1 MSDSIVPKASLRPN
15 DVLLGRG
22 NGTINYC
29 GSVAFRALVATRRAE
44 YAAAV
49 TETSATNRGGKTAKA
64 RIADEVMECVLTGTG
79 YSTGVE
85 PGLPGRFL
93 KQASAAVLADAGL
106 GGPQGDAYWIESTR
120 SEALTKVKMA
130 LRQIDRKEDR
140 KAARQKAT
148 FRSDEPQRSKGRKPT
163 AEAGAAKRP
172 KADHVTSA
180 EPASTPASA
189 APPPLV
195 VSGNEASSLPPV
207 LFSPPVGA
215 SALLATMNSAPSAA
229 ALQAMAQQQQL
240 LQQQLVASALGR
252 GVAAMPPNSRSA
264 TAVPGYPAAALQTNA
279 PLASFRR
286 DIADSSIVGNNKNP
300 NLISFVSGAFGAM
313 NGMITCH
320 DQGESFTSVLAG
332 NPLFQQNSATA
343 EGILSGEVI
352 RSDLVSFGSLLF
364 KELTGSPPEVDRT
377 ATELYEQLLNEAFPS
392 LICTLVASL
401 LGAKEGSMDDPPYS
415 TAEEVMKD
423 LKFLMDNPCFVID
436 QDAGGDPKSIW
447 DASHNNILWGR
458 SEQMAQLMDAYKRV
472 VRDGG
477 PLGTVFISG
486 VRKSVPCCRCD
497 IFVSSVCSE
506 RGRNLLPLHVHPFPH
521 NSNQELERLRWWNSC
536 TSHFVR
542 RTAV

>member
-22 NGTINYC
+22 NGTINYS
-29 GSVAFRALVATRRAE
+29 GNVAFRALVASRRAE

-49 TETSATNRGGKTAKA
+49 TETSTTNRGGKTAKA
-64 RIADEVMECVLTGTG
+64 RIADEVMESVLTGTG

-106 GGPQGDAYWIESTR
+106 DGPQGDAYWIESTR

-140 KAARQKAT
+140 KAARQRASFVSVT
-148 FRSDEPQRSKGRKPT
+148 VSDGPQRSKGRKPKAEAE
-163 AEAGAAKRP
+163 AEAGATKRPKADHVISAEPAPAPASAEAKASAAKRP

-180 EPASTPASA
+180 EPAPAPASA
-189 APPPLV
+189 AAV
-195 VSGNEASSLPPV
+195 D
-207 LFSPPVGA
+207 A
-215 SALLATMNSAPSAA
+215 SALLAMTNRAPSTAV
-229 ALQAMAQQQQL
+229 LQAMVQQQQHQQQQQL

-252 GVAAMPPNSRSA
+252 GAAAMPPSSRSV
-264 TAVPGYPAAALQTNA
+264 TAVPGPPAAALQTNA
-279 PLASFRR
+279 SLASFRR
-286 DIADSSIVGNNKNP
+286 DAADSTTVGNNP
-300 NLISFVSGAFGAM
+300 NLISFVSSAFGAM

-320 DQGESFTSVLAG
+320 NQGRSFTSVLAG
-332 NPLFQQNSATA
+332 NPPFQQNSTTA
-343 EGILSGEVI
+343 EGILSGEVV

-364 KELTGSPPEVDRT
+364 KELTGTPPEVNRT
-377 ATELYEQLLNEAFPS
+377 ATELYEQLLNAAFPS
-392 LICTLVASL
+392 SICTLVASL
-401 LGAKEGSMDDPPYS
+401 LDAKEGSMDDPPYC
-415 TAEEVMKD
+415 TAEEVMND
-423 LKFLMDNPCFVID
+423 LQFLMDNPCFVID
-436 QDAGGDPKSIW
+436 PDVAGDPKSIW
-447 DASHNNILWGR
+447 DAAHNNILWGR

-497 IFVSSVCSE
+497 MIF
-506 RGRNLLPLHVHPFPH
+506 LFL
-521 NSNQELERLRWWNSC
+521 
-536 TSHFVR
+536 VR
-542 RTAV
+542 

>member
-29 GSVAFRALVATRRAE
+29 GSVAFRALVETRRAE

-79 YSTGVE
+79 YNTGVE

-140 KAARQKAT
+140 KAARQKAS

-189 APPPLV
+189 AAPPPLV
-195 VSGNEASSLPPV
+195 VSGNGASSLPPV
-207 LFSPPVGA
+207 LFSPSVGA
-215 SALLATMNSAPSAA
+215 SALLATMNSAPSTA
-229 ALQAMAQQQQL
+229 ALQAMAQQQQQL
-240 LQQQLVASALGR
+240 LQQQLVAGALGR
-252 GVAAMPPNSRSA
+252 GAAAMPPNSRSA
-264 TAVPGYPAAALQTNA
+264 TAVPGYSAAVLQTNA

-286 DIADSSIVGNNKNP
+286 AIADSSIVGNNNNP
-300 NLISFVSGAFGAM
+300 NMISFVSGAFGAM

-320 DQGESFTSVLAG
+320 NQGQSFTSVLAG
-332 NPLFQQNSATA
+332 NPPFQQNSATA
-343 EGILSGEVI
+343 EGILSGDVI

-401 LGAKEGSMDDPPYS
+401 LDAKEGSMDDPPYS
-415 TAEEVMKD
+415 TTEEVMKD

-436 QDAGGDPKSIW
+436 PDAGGDPKSIW
-447 DASHNNILWGR
+447 DSSHNNILWGR
-458 SEQMAQLMDAYKRV
+458 SEQTAQLMDAYKRV

-477 PLGTVFISG
+477 SLGTVFISG
-486 VRKSVPCCRCD
+486 VRKSFPCCRCD

-521 NSNQELERLRWWNSC
+521 NSNQEPERL
-536 TSHFVR
+536 
-542 RTAV
+542 

>member
-22 NGTINYC
+22 NGAINYC

-79 YSTGVE
+79 YNTGVE

-140 KAARQKAT
+140 KAARQKAS

-189 APPPLV
+189 AAPPPLV
-195 VSGNEASSLPPV
+195 VSGNGASSLPPV

-215 SALLATMNSAPSAA
+215 SALLATMNSAPSTTAA
-229 ALQAMAQQQQL
+229 ALQAMAQQQHHHQQQQQQQL
-240 LQQQLVASALGR
+240 LQQQLVAGALGR
-252 GVAAMPPNSRSA
+252 GAAAMPPNSRSA
-264 TAVPGYPAAALQTNA
+264 TAVPGYSAAVLQTNA

-286 DIADSSIVGNNKNP
+286 AIADSSIVGNNNNP
-300 NLISFVSGAFGAM
+300 NMISFVSGAFGAM

-320 DQGESFTSVLAG
+320 NQGESFTSVLAG
-332 NPLFQQNSATA
+332 NPPFQQNSATA
-343 EGILSGEVI
+343 EGILSGDVI

-401 LGAKEGSMDDPPYS
+401 LDAKEGSMDDPPYS
-415 TAEEVMKD
+415 TTEEVMKD

-436 QDAGGDPKSIW
+436 PDAGGDPKSIW
-447 DASHNNILWGR
+447 DSSHNNILWGR
-458 SEQMAQLMDAYKRV
+458 SEQTAQLMDAYKRV

-477 PLGTVFISG
+477 SLGTVFISG

-521 NSNQELERLRWWNSC
+521 NSNQEPERL
-536 TSHFVR
+536 
-542 RTAV
+542 